1 MRCDNAVQLMHVWR
15 QNIGKKFHSICTE
28 KHWRI
33 DHETIC
39 SKIYTVPPPSSVT
52 LAINGPA

>member
-1 MRCDNAVQLMHVWR
+1 MRCDNAVQLMHVSG

-33 DHETIC
+33 ESIC